1 MEVIKPYRYI
11 PKENIENIATN
22 LRKEVENSRKRRI
35 PAESSAEAVADFL
48 ELNYEWNQIAPDNKG
63 SIAAIIIPVEK
74 LIYINENISA
84 LKGGF
89 GQSTIVHEI
98 GHWMLHIDREAIGEY
113 IDREEQG
120 EIIKVEPF
128 LCRSVQSLKGIEW
141 QAQYF
146 ASCLLMPYYK
156 LLDSKRG
163 RDVTKWR
170 HLYAIADELGVTI
183 SNLTNRLKSLNW
195 IYQENGSKQIY
206 PGKYLPK

>member
-1 MEVIKPYRYI
+1 MQVIKPYRYI

-35 PAESSAEAVADFL
+35 AAESIAEAIADYL
-48 ELNYEWNQIAPDNKG
+48 DLSYQWDSIPSDHQG
-63 SIAAIIIPVEK
+63 TIAAKIIPIKK
-74 LIYINENISA
+74 LIYINQDIPS

-89 GQSTIVHEI
+89 GQSTIAHEI
-98 GHWMLHIDREAIGEY
+98 GHWTLHINQDAVGEY

-146 ASCLLMPYYK
+146 ASCLLMPRYK
-156 LLDSKRG
+156 LLDSQRG
-163 RDVTKWR
+163 RDVTNWK

-183 SNLTNRLKSLNW
+183 SNLINRLKSLDW

-206 PGKYLPK
+206 PGKYLPR